1 MTAVARVGFILALAL
16 SAASGAFAAPADHI
30 GVAAAIKDQVHG
42 TVGDVTS
49 PLQPGGNVFQDEV
62 VATSADS
69 MAQLLFLDQ
78 TSLSI
83 GPQSEVKLDR
93 FVYDPDK
100 QRGDVVLEASKGA
113 FRFITGAQDPNSYTL
128 KTPVATIGVRGTI
141 VDYGIENGELIV
153 RLVEGKAIVT
163 LDNGQ
168 VIELDKPGEAIVITT
183 DGAIIGP
190 KPWDGEI
197 NSTFRGP
204 SFPLYGDHFEGIDD
218 DKIQDVNYDE
228 STSLTEELGS
238 RGVRSI
244 TDGDTGGGSE
254 EPPTEGGD
262 DCGYGGE
269 GYYGGE
275 GEYGGHHHHHGDWG
289 DTE

>member
-1 MTAVARVGFILALAL
+1 MKAAVGASLVLALML
-16 SAASGAFAAPADHI
+16 SAGRGAIAAPADHI
-30 GVAAAIKDQVHG
+30 GVAAAVKDQVHG
-42 TVGDVTS
+42 TVGSVTA
-49 PLQPGGNVFQDEV
+49 PLETGGNVFQDEV
-62 VATSADS
+62 VATSSDS

-100 QRGDVVLEASKGA
+100 KRGDVVLEASKGA

-141 VDYGIENGELIV
+141 VDYGIENGQLIV

-168 VIELDKPGEAIVITT
+168 VIELDEPGEAIIITT
-183 DGAIIGP
+183 DGAVIGP
-190 KPWDGEI
+190 TPWDGEI
-197 NSTFRGP
+197 DTAIKGT

-218 DKIQDVNYDE
+218 DKVQDVSYDD

-238 RGVRSI
+238 HGVRSI
-244 TDGDTGGGSE
+244 TDGGTGGGDPGAGGPGDSGGGGGGE
-254 EPPTEGGD
+254 DGPPTED
-262 DCGYGGE
+262 
-269 GYYGGE
+269 
-275 GEYGGHHHHHGDWG
+275 GGHCEHHY
-289 DTE
+289 EE